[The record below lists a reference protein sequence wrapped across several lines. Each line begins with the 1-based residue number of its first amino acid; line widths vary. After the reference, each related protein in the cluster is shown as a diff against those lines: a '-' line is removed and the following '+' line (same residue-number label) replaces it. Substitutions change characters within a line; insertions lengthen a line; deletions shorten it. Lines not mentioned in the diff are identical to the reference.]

1 MSFRSELAR
10 GRFCIPECAACRRVV
25 WPASEIC
32 SRCMGP
38 VSLRRGSFEGRIL
51 EYSGQ
56 GGRYFCM
63 VEFEGGAVRVMAEIS
78 QAPRVGQAVRM
89 RRCAV
94 ASEGDYRFHVE

>member
-10 GRFCIPECAACRRVV
+10 GRFCIPECTECGRVV

-38 VSLRRGSFEGRIL
+38 VSLRSGSFEGRIL

-63 VEFEGGAVRVMAEIS
+63 VEFEGAVRVMAEIS
-78 QAPRVGQAVRM
+78 QAPRVGQTVRM

-94 ASEGDYRFHVE
+94 AAKGGGYRFHVE